1 MTKKRG
7 LYYLA
12 FVVLTVF
19 SITILQA
26 QSSCPALVEEALSA
40 VDLNCEGLDRN
51 SACYGYGVV
60 TASFVSEVPDD
71 YFVEPADTSELRE
84 LQSISTSVLDI
95 DEDLWGVAVLD
106 VQANLPNTIPGQSVI
121 FVLIGD
127 TEVQNEVAPD
137 EAFQP
142 SEGIAVIAS
151 SGANIRSGAGLNFN
165 VIGGAAAGDELMA
178 DGLSEDGEWLRVAY
192 DNRVAWVSRAVL
204 VEDPAI
210 DNLPMLTSNL
220 RTPMQ
225 SFRLRTGIGSP
236 DCEEAPD
243 DLLLVQ
249 GPDGFEIDLTV
260 NGAEIRIGS
269 TIAMRYIEVDGEILL
284 EMIVIDG
291 TLETLGPDGQMIVV
305 TTGYRITAQ
314 IDEEGVIQ
322 GTFGEPEF
330 VGTDE
335 FTGDFCVFQDFPSK
349 ILNYAVDLDCP
360 GDEPSNNNGGST
372 TGNTRTTTTTRTT
385 PRTATTSE
393 VPGVD
398 CSTFDR
404 VGPAEIAA
412 TVQTLEWTE
421 APGATEY
428 ELVFY
433 NYEGNV
439 AQTFR
444 TSDTNYTVNIGE
456 VPTGHALQWEVRAYK
471 DGEYACVTY
480 RSPIITRGADPNEPP
495 GGYPVENGFSGS
507 WSCPDGYTLTFSWSG
522 AESGDTI
529 TARFFD
535 YEGTVTIPLGTGS
548 SGSFSYSATDVYG
561 TATMRTSSGER
572 VTLPYLTC
580 GIEPG

>member
-1 MTKKRG
+1 MKKRG
-7 LYYLA
+7 LFYAA
-12 FVVLTVF
+12 FIVLTVF
-19 SITILQA
+19 GITVLQA
-26 QSSCPALVEEALSA
+26 QSNCPALVEEALSA

-84 LQSISTSVLDI
+84 LQTISTSVLDI
-95 DEDLWGVAVLD
+95 DENLWGVAVLD
-106 VQANLPNTIPGQSVI
+106 VQANLPNTIPGQSVV

-127 TEVQNEVAPD
+127 TEVENAVAPE

-142 SEGIAVIAS
+142 SEGLTVTTS
-151 SGANIRSGAGLNFN
+151 SGANIRSGPGLNFN
-165 VIGGAAAGDELMA
+165 VIGGAPQGEELLA
-178 DGLSEDGEWLRVAY
+178 DGLSEDGDWLRVAY
-192 DNRVAWVSRAVL
+192 NNRVAWINRVVL
-204 VEDPAI
+204 EENAAI
-210 DNLPMLTSNL
+210 ADLPTLTPNL

-225 SFRLRTGIGSP
+225 SFRLRTGIGTP

-291 TLETLGPDGQMIVV
+291 TLETLGPDGQPIVV
-305 TTGYRITAQ
+305 TQGYRITAQ
-314 IDEEGVIQ
+314 LNEEGDVLDN
-322 GTFGEPEF
+322 FSEPEF

-335 FTGDFCVFQDFPSK
+335 FTSDFCVWQDFPSSL
-349 ILNYAVDLDCP
+349 LNYPVDLDCP
-360 GDEPSNNNGGST
+360 GDPVPSPQPNVNNT
-372 TGNTRTTTTTRTT
+372 TSNTNINQ
-385 PRTATTSE
+385 RTATRSE

-398 CSTFDR
+398 CSAFDR
-404 VGPAEIAA
+404 VGPAEIRA
-412 TVQTLEWTE
+412 TVETLEWTE

-433 NYEGNV
+433 NYEGAV

-444 TSDTNYTVNIGE
+444 TPNTSLTVNIGD
-456 VPTGHALQWEVRAYK
+456 VPTGHQMQWEVRAYK

-480 RSPIITRGADPNEPP
+480 RSPVITRGADPNEPP
-495 GGYPVENGFSGS
+495 GGYPVD
-507 WSCPDGYTLTFSWSG
+507 DGLDFTGTWTCIDDFALEFTWSG

-529 TARFFD
+529 TARFNQ
-535 YEGTVTIPLGTGS
+535 YGEPTTLTIGTGS
-548 SGSFSYSATDVYG
+548 SGSYTISVMEVVGAG
-561 TATMRTSSGER
+561 TLRASSGQQ
-572 VTLPYLTC
+572 VSLPPLTC
-580 GIEPG
+580 GTGNPLGL

>member
-1 MTKKRG
+1 MIRKRG
-7 LYYLA
+7 LFYLA
-12 FVVLTVF
+12 FIVLAVF
-19 SITILQA
+19 SITVLQA

-60 TASFVSEVPDD
+60 TASFVSEVPED
-71 YFVEPADTSELRE
+71 YFVAPADTSELRE

-95 DEDLWGVAVLD
+95 DQELWGVAVLD

-127 TEVQNEVAPD
+127 TEVQNEVAPE

-142 SEGIAVIAS
+142 SEGIAVTVS
-151 SGANIRSGAGLNFN
+151 SGANIRSGPGLNFN
-165 VIGGAAAGDELMA
+165 VIGGAVAGEELLA

-192 DNRVAWVSRAVL
+192 DNRVAWVNRAVL
-204 VEDPAI
+204 AEDPAM
-210 DNLPMLTSNL
+210 DGLPTLTSNL

-260 NGAEIRIGS
+260 NGADIRIGS
-269 TIAMRYIEVDGEILL
+269 TIAMRYIEVDGVVLL
-284 EMIVIDG
+284 EMIVLDG
-291 TLETLGPDGQMIVV
+291 TLETLGPDGQLIVV
-305 TTGYRITAQ
+305 TTGYRITANL
-314 IDEEGVIQ
+314 DEEGIIE
-322 GTFGEPEF
+322 GDFSEPEL
-330 VGTDE
+330 VGTDDL
-335 FTGDFCVFQDFPSK
+335 TGDFCVLQNFPSK

-360 GDEPSNNNGGST
+360 GDPEPT
-372 TGNTRTTTTTRTT
+372 PVPNTNTTTTTRSTQ
-385 PRTATTSE
+385 RTATRSE
-393 VPGVD
+393 TPGVD

-404 VGPAEIAA
+404 VGPAEIRA
-412 TVQTLEWTE
+412 TVETLEWTE

-433 NYEGNV
+433 NYEGNPV
-439 AQTFR
+439 FPTFR
-444 TSDTNYTVNIGE
+444 TSDTNVTVNIGE

-480 RSPIITRGADPNEPP
+480 RSPVITRGADPNEPP
-495 GGYPVENGFSGS
+495 GGYPPADDGGDFSGT
-507 WSCPDGYTLTFSWSG
+507 WSCPGGMTLSFSWSG
-522 AESGDTI
+522 AKSDDTI
-529 TARFFD
+529 TATFFD
-535 YEGTVTIPLGTGS
+535 YEGTITITLGTGS
-548 SGSFSYSATDVYG
+548 SGSSAYNPFDVYG
-561 TATMRTSSGER
+561 AGTMRTSSGER
-572 VTLPYLTC
+572 VTLPPLTC
-580 GIEPG
+580 GMGPG